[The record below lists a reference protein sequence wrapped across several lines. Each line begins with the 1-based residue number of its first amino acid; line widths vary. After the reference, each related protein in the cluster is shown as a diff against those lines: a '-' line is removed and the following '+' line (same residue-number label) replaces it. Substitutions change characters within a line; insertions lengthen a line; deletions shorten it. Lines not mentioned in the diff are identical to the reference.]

1 MCKPRYSENRVTG
14 NCSICFNNIE
24 TNMITIAHEKIT
36 SEASGTMET
45 SWKVWFGKKIIGT
58 RNIEIIAYNKV
69 EAAKRAAEDIIP
81 GLVCKTIKT
90 LLTIFIFVTFIC
102 SCIYFLI
109 FHISGQLYS
118 GNDLFVYRIVLSV
131 IGFGFYSVL
140 LYKSLNNG
148 LESITRGVENGIK
161 SAAR

>member
-1 MCKPRYSENRVTG
+1 
-14 NCSICFNNIE
+14 
-24 TNMITIAHEKIT
+24 MIKIAHEKIT

-45 SWKVWFGKKIIGT
+45 SWKVWFGKKIMGT
-58 RNIEIIAYNKV
+58 RYIENIASNKV
-69 EAAKRAAEDIIP
+69 EAAKRAAEEIIP

-102 SCIYFLI
+102 SCIYLFI
-109 FHISGQLYS
+109 FFIAGDLYS
-118 GNDLFVYRIVLSV
+118 GNDLFGYRIALSV
-131 IGFGFYSVL
+131 IGFVFYSLL
-140 LYKSLNNG
+140 LYKALNDG